1 MRTVSDAVSLATCFC
16 MCGAKSLMWWCHVQG
31 GIAQGQNETA
41 PHTKEQRALTKCYFT
56 LASKAPSA
64 LVPFLEVIAQRTIS
78 LVDSGVLGYADKNV
92 ICEGLLLSAARD
104 GPDLFGR
111 VVSALIS
118 PIRASWEKLIEQL
131 PNAEGLMGVMLTPV
145 TAGQNG
151 MAHIGGNDSRSFVY
165 YSLQLLLFCAR
176 QAKSC
181 EGAGGYEVCLQLRHV
196 CSCSFQL

>member
-1 MRTVSDAVSLATCFC
+1 M
-16 MCGAKSLMWWCHVQG
+16 QG
-31 GIAQGQNETA
+31 GLAQGQNETA
-41 PHTKEQRALTKCYFT
+41 PHTKEQRSLTKCYFT

-111 VVSALIS
+111 VVSALVS
-118 PIRASWEKLIEQL
+118 PIRASWENILEQL
-131 PNAEGLMGVMLTPV
+131 VNAEALLRVMLSPFTE
-145 TAGQNG
+145 GQNG
-151 MAHIGGNDSRSFVY
+151 MTHIGGNDGRSFVY

-181 EGAGGYEVCLQLRHV
+181 EGKGGYQVRSS
-196 CSCSFQL
+196 SC

>member
-1 MRTVSDAVSLATCFC
+1 MYHA
-16 MCGAKSLMWWCHVQG
+16 GWWLQG
-31 GIAQGQNETA
+31 GLAQGQNETG
-41 PHTKEQRALTKCYFT
+41 PHTKELHTLAKCYFT

-64 LVPFLEVIAQRTIS
+64 LVPFLEAIAQRTIN

-92 ICEGLLLSAARD
+92 ICEGLLLSAARH

-118 PIRASWEKLIEQL
+118 PVRSPWEKLLEQL
-131 PNAEGLMGVMLTPV
+131 PNSEALISVMLAPV
-145 TAGQNG
+145 TEGQNG
-151 MAHIGGNDSRSFVY
+151 LPHIGNNDARSFVY

-181 EGAGGYEVCLQLRHV
+181 EGKGGFEVRGCLLLIQHL
-196 CSCSFQL
+196 LLLL